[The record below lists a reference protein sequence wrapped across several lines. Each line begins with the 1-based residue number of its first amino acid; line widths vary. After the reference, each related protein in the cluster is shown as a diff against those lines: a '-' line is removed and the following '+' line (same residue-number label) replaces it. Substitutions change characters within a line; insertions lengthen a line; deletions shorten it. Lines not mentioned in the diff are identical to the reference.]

1 MRCHPLRW
9 LWGLIPVAMLSWLAV
24 HLESGPLER
33 DLEHRST
40 LALATAGHNWA
51 SVAFSGRD
59 GLLVGRAADVGQRD
73 RAAAVVADV
82 WGVRIVETRVA
93 LAEGGDPPPPVPE
106 AKPKSE
112 KRPAPWSK
120 VGLPVASAA
129 RELEPHRTLNDV
141 APSAVGG
148 PSADDV
154 ALATGDVGGS
164 VDLPPASTV
173 QARDEVELP
182 AAAIAAETA
191 EAKQTP
197 PVVETATSVA
207 EAAVPVPEHKPAA
220 VTPPPTAVAADP
232 APAAPAPEQKPA
244 TVPAPA
250 ATAVEAIS
258 TPPVPDHKPDAV
270 AVVPSVPVAAPQP
283 AAPMPLKKPAVVVPD
298 AKQPPAAS
306 AASAPPLPKRSPRFE
321 TAALPPS
328 NIGPEADCI
337 GAVRAAAQPVEVHFA
352 HGRAKLDNAGKALI
366 DRLIGSLNTC
376 PEAALNVAGH
386 SDASGHPRRNLV
398 LSKRRAHTV
407 TSYMIHKGIDAGRL
421 VAIGYGDKRP
431 VVPNDTQANRAKNR
445 RIEVAIT
452 ARAAP
457 LPPLPVRKQ
466 GTEHGLSRR

>member
-1 MRCHPLRW
+1 
-9 LWGLIPVAMLSWLAV
+9 MLSWLAV
-24 HLESGPLER
+24 HLESGPVER

-40 LALATAGHNWA
+40 LALAAAGHDWA

-59 GLLVGRAADVGQRD
+59 GLLVGRATDVGQRD

-82 WGVRIVETRVA
+82 WGVRIVETRVV
-93 LAEGGDPPPPVPE
+93 LAEGGDPPPPMPE
-106 AKPKSE
+106 PKPKSE
-112 KRPAPWSK
+112 RGPAPWSK

-129 RELEPHRTLNDV
+129 KALEPHRTLNDV

-154 ALATGDVGGS
+154 ALTTGDIGGS

-173 QARDEVELP
+173 HAQDEVELP
-182 AAAIAAETA
+182 APAIAAEIA

-220 VTPPPTAVAADP
+220 VTSAPTAIAADP
-232 APAAPAPEQKPA
+232 TPAAPVPKQKPA
-244 TVPAPA
+244 GPPAPA
-250 ATAVEAIS
+250 ATTAEAIPA
-258 TPPVPDHKPDAV
+258 PPVPQHKPDI
-270 AVVPSVPVAAPQP
+270 PSPAAAIEP
-283 AAPMPLKKPAVVVPD
+283 AAPIPLKKPAAVSPD
-298 AKQPPAAS
+298 ARQAPAAS
-306 AASAPPLPKRSPRFE
+306 GVAPPLPERSPRFE
-321 TAALPPS
+321 TAALPPG

-352 HGRAKLDNAGKALI
+352 HGRAKLDSPGKALI
-366 DRLIGSLNTC
+366 DRLLGALNTC
-376 PEAALNVAGH
+376 PEAGLNVAGH
-386 SDASGHPRRNLV
+386 SDASGHSRRNLV

-407 TSYMIHKGIDAGRL
+407 TSYMIHKGIDARRL

-431 VVPNDTQANRAKNR
+431 VAPNDTQANRAKNR